1 MQEKKRVS
9 RHIFLLPCRAAGRAR
24 NAMTHDQIPPHLLAT
39 LEPGDRALFEER
51 TDHLTSDQAF
61 RRQELAAQINRTYEI
76 ASESREARDSR
87 IIAERRARD
96 IPARIASD
104 LNLRAEL
111 KDAPAAAFYE
121 LARKI
126 AKAIRAGKPAL
137 YDRSLKCL
145 ADDADC
151 SLRSAQTMRAI
162 GKKRGWFHVEQQ
174 PRRQNDEGKWR
185 QEPSIYRPAPILWK
199 AISFILTG
207 TYTGVQNFAQ
217 TWDIN
222 ISQSNIP
229 HSDTSARKV
238 KKGAGAYRDAYRVPA
253 PTNLPR
259 NHRDIA
265 PYAQTSVPP
274 KGCSGTSKTNCQNS
288 TPQNVDPMALR
299 QSLAASLTA
308 LTKIETSPTADA
320 AELIAKA
327 DALRCIHAPD
337 ITDAN
342 WNRAIS
348 HRGLWAALALA
359 FTLTKQFSARAKVK
373 TPAGC
378 FNWCTWTAPRTLEDP
393 LAAIEHTL
401 AFHKTTAAEAISR
414 HALQSAVSWLE
425 ELPAERKAALEARF
439 APTPRGRRPFA
450 IWVKVAHSATIRNA
464 KDRE

>member
-1 MQEKKRVS
+1 
-9 RHIFLLPCRAAGRAR
+9 
-24 NAMTHDQIPPHLLAT
+24 
-39 LEPGDRALFEER
+39 
-51 TDHLTSDQAF
+51 
-61 RRQELAAQINRTYEI
+61 
-76 ASESREARDSR
+76 
-87 IIAERRARD
+87 
-96 IPARIASD
+96 
-104 LNLRAEL
+104 
-111 KDAPAAAFYE
+111 
-121 LARKI
+121 
-126 AKAIRAGKPAL
+126 
-137 YDRSLKCL
+137 
-145 ADDADC
+145 
-151 SLRSAQTMRAI
+151 
-162 GKKRGWFHVEQQ
+162 
-174 PRRQNDEGKWR
+174 
-185 QEPSIYRPAPILWK
+185 
-199 AISFILTG
+199 
-207 TYTGVQNFAQ
+207 
-217 TWDIN
+217 
-222 ISQSNIP
+222 
-229 HSDTSARKV
+229 
-238 KKGAGAYRDAYRVPA
+238 
-253 PTNLPR
+253 
-259 NHRDIA
+259 
-265 PYAQTSVPP
+265 
-274 KGCSGTSKTNCQNS
+274 
-288 TPQNVDPMALR
+288 MALR